1 MIRFQ
6 LIFYVLI
13 NLLCDLYA
21 QNNSELIKNYTHQDT
36 LRGSITAER
45 SWWDLTYYDL
55 ELSIDPKTKTIYG
68 HNTVHY
74 KVIKKNNSLQI
85 DLQPPM
91 SITKVTQN
99 GITLDDTR
107 KQVSV

>member
-6 LIFYVLI
+6 LIFYALI

-36 LRGSITAER
+36 LRGSITSER

-68 HNTVHY
+68 HNTRQYTILLISKTH
-74 KVIKKNNSLQI
+74 KKFN
-85 DLQPPM
+85 
-91 SITKVTQN
+91 
-99 GITLDDTR
+99 
-107 KQVSV
+107 KQVILPTCFKL